1 MSKLNGTNS
10 EHEGLEDLPKA
21 LRGPAKTHGRRMVAL
36 VYGAGMCSEAT
47 ATLARKAQAR
57 QDGEA
62 MDALRVLSQ
71 TFNQISTAYCKE
83 QGWTEA
89 ELAMCDRDIMVS
101 FAGEVLQGQ
110 SGRIILSQ

>member
-1 MSKLNGTNS
+1 MSKLNGDDTVLD
-10 EHEGLEDLPKA
+10 GVEDLPKA
-21 LRGPAKTHGRRMVAL
+21 LRGPARAHGRKMVAL

-71 TFNQISTAYCKE
+71 TFNQVSTAYCKL

-89 ELAMCDRDIMVS
+89 ELALCDRDIMTS
-101 FAGEVLQGQ
+101 FAAEVFEGQ
-110 SGRIILSQ
+110 AGRIVLAQ